1 MAVLVGKNSIIRI
14 TQNRPIVLFSW
25 CFFNKSE
32 VRKKC
37 RTKCHSIIKLKNIS
51 SMWIL
56 EIIQIAVFSV
66 MLKLLKHF
74 VFFKH
79 SGILFQIAGPM

>member
-37 RTKCHSIIKLKNIS
+37 RTKCHSIIKLKDIS
-51 SMWIL
+51 SMWI
-56 EIIQIAVFSV
+56 
-66 MLKLLKHF
+66 
-74 VFFKH
+74 
-79 SGILFQIAGPM
+79 